1 MDCICTQGAQRE
13 EQVGSTRFHPLKI
26 PKSAVNWG
34 PSVMLND
41 FLITVLQN
49 TKLYNTALKLV
60 QMFLL
65 TKDLDMRLSAKS
77 IAKPYFYQAL

>member
-1 MDCICTQGAQRE
+1 
-13 EQVGSTRFHPLKI
+13 
-26 PKSAVNWG
+26 
-34 PSVMLND
+34 MLND
-41 FLITVLQN
+41 LLITVLQN

-77 IAKPYFYQAL
+77 IAKPYLYQAL